1 MAHLICY
8 DITKNSLRTRMGKK
22 IIEFGL
28 DRINKSVYLGT
39 ISKSS
44 LTQLGNW
51 LAQEISTKGD
61 PSDSCIIVRISAEQ
75 VQQMQ
80 ILGLNELDLDEL
92 TGSKTTLIL

>member
-8 DITKNSLRTRMGKK
+8 DITKNPLRTRMGKK

-44 LTQLGNW
+44 LTQLESW
-51 LAQEISTKGD
+51 LSQEILTKGD
-61 PSDSCIIVRISAEQ
+61 PTDSCIIVRISAEQ
-75 VQQMQ
+75 VQQMR

-92 TGSKTTLIL
+92 SGDKSTLIL